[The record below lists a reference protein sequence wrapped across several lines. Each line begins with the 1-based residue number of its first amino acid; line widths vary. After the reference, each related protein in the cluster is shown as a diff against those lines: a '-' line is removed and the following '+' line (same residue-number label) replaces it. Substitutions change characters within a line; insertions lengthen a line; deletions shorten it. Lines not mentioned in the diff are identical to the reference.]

1 MDYKEA
7 IAEIHDEL
15 CYEFQEKHGREP
27 SSKEY
32 MDLYDQA
39 AEKYQNRMADA
50 GDYLRKRMKGE

>member
-15 CYEFQEKHGREP
+15 CYEFQEQHGREP
-27 SSKEY
+27 NSKEY

-39 AEKYQNRMADA
+39 QERYQNKMAEY
-50 GDYLRKRMKGE
+50 GDYLRKREMGE